1 VVWSDARQEGY
12 LTFRGMPPNDPDAH
26 QYQLWVFDAGRS
38 QDYPVDGGVFN
49 ARNGDEV
56 VVPIDNKLPVEHAT
70 MFAVTLEPPG
80 GVVISDR
87 DPVLWIAR
95 AEQQASG

>member
-1 VVWSDARQEGY
+1 
-12 LTFRGMPPNDPDAH
+12 
-26 QYQLWVFDAGRS
+26 
-38 QDYPVDGGVFN
+38 
-49 ARNGDEV
+49 
-56 VVPIDNKLPVEHAT
+56 